1 MAEGEN
7 RLLPFVFWP
16 LDIMHT
22 WIDKCNNFLITWK
35 LFPCRWIALFSWQ
48 HLLCHLLVANFFLT
62 VRSLLSFSRG
72 FPWLSWEERKEGY
85 YWSDRQGY
93 WCVPCFFGSP
103 PCPLTAMVFPVQ
115 AFRDAHFPALKNGW
129 DPKVCFLQT
138 LMLSLILYSF
148 LVSLPFK
155 YLRLL
160 IPKPSIVQWGQVNN
174 SD

>member
-7 RLLPFVFWP
+7 WLLPFVFWP

-48 HLLCHLLVANFFLT
+48 RLLCHLLVANFFMS

-85 YWSDRQGY
+85 HWSWQPRVLMCSVLL
-93 WCVPCFFGSP
+93 WLHLLARWLLWS
-103 PCPLTAMVFPVQ
+103 FP
-115 AFRDAHFPALKNGW
+115 
-129 DPKVCFLQT
+129 
-138 LMLSLILYSF
+138 
-148 LVSLPFK
+148 
-155 YLRLL
+155 LRLSEML
-160 IPKPSIVQWGQVNN
+160 IFLLWRMDGIQRSASCKLLRYHSFCTLSW
-174 SD
+174 SLYLSSTRSY